1 MFMCVSSEEICR
13 RKWKGLRDTY
23 LKEKKKERE
32 RKSGLAGT
40 GGKRWKY
47 SAVLSFLD
55 PFVTPKETS
64 GNMRVGVEEEDR
76 TAEYTQDE
84 GPVEDQGS
92 NAAAAEPSDVDMGD
106 MPDHSCDS
114 SEAEPAPAA
123 AAASPAAAA
132 ASTAIQPPRARK
144 RTNKRSDRTE
154 SDRRSEIEALLV
166 ATLRRPQEPAP
177 PPPSDDELFLRSLV
191 PALQRL
197 SPQQKEFVKFQIHK
211 LIYESSTLI
220 LNLEPVE

>member
-1 MFMCVSSEEICR
+1 MSVTCCCLVPKMEDKLIIAVCGHPELYDVTSPHYKLRTKKDLPWRKVSEEVGLPEEICR

-32 RKSGLAGT
+32 RKSGSAGT

-114 SEAEPAPAA
+114 IHSNPTTQSEEE
-123 AAASPAAAA
+123 
-132 ASTAIQPPRARK
+132 
-144 RTNKRSDRTE
+144 D
-154 SDRRSEIEALLV
+154 
-166 ATLRRPQEPAP
+166 
-177 PPPSDDELFLRSLV
+177 
-191 PALQRL
+191 
-197 SPQQKEFVKFQIHK
+197 
-211 LIYESSTLI
+211 
-220 LNLEPVE
+220 